1 VCGGFHGPSA
11 ARSQPC
17 RRQRRAPLDLSRAGG
32 CQGDIRAL
40 GGASCPAPKWA
51 RQVGND
57 GVARVLV
64 PLEEARKPARNGTRD
79 LAAGQSPDIRTVP
92 PDVTPDILPAI
103 REVIREVVVPL
114 TEQLERER
122 NRADRA
128 EQRIGDLEAELASE
142 RGLRVDA
149 IGAERI
155 AAGEAAALR
164 AELDALRKRRRR
176 WFRW

>member
-1 VCGGFHGPSA
+1 MDRQPPDLSLAVGNGARRMTYLELADVRGISAPSA
-11 ARSQPC
+11 ERLAR
-17 RRQRRAPLDLSRAGG
+17 RR
-32 CQGDIRAL
+32 
-40 GGASCPAPKWA
+40 KWA

-64 PLEEARKPARNGTRD
+64 PLEEARKPARNGTRE

>member
-1 VCGGFHGPSA
+1 MVS
-11 ARSQPC
+11 
-17 RRQRRAPLDLSRAGG
+17 PLRT
-32 CQGDIRAL
+32 
-40 GGASCPAPKWA
+40 ASCFPAQRGLSGKA
-51 RQVGND
+51 RGLGWLSPCQPELFGQLL
-57 GVARVLV
+57 ARVLV
-64 PLEEARKPARNGTRD
+64 PLEEARKPARNGTRE